1 MVGPIARL
9 WPVFGFG
16 SACRGGAC
24 RGFAFAVLWLVAA
37 GLSVGLST
45 GPAAAQNADGDPA
58 FISLGLGYYDVN
70 EREDDAVDFRAEY
83 RHGEKL
89 WIFKPWAG
97 IEATSDGALYGVGGI
112 LIDIFFGRRLVVT
125 PSFGA
130 GAYYEGDGRDLG
142 SVIEFRSQIEVAYRF
157 NDRSRLGIAL
167 SHISNAGIGDDN
179 PGTEILTLYYS
190 IPFGKIFPTGN

>member
-1 MVGPIARL
+1 MVGPITGL
-9 WPVFGFG
+9 WPVVRFGG
-16 SACRGGAC
+16 
-24 RGFAFAVLWLVAA
+24 GFASLWLVAA
-37 GLSVGLST
+37 ALLA
-45 GPAAAQNADGDPA
+45 GPAVAQNAGVNDDPA
-58 FISLGLGYYDVN
+58 FLSLGLGYYDVN
-70 EREDDAVDFRAEY
+70 ERDEDAADFRVEY

-97 IEATSDGALYGVGGI
+97 IEATTDGALYGVGGI
-112 LIDIFFGRRLVVT
+112 LVDIFFGRRVVVT

-130 GAYYEGDGRDLG
+130 GAYYDGDGKDLG
-142 SVIEFRSQIEVAYRF
+142 STIEFRSQIELAYRF
-157 NDRSRLGIAL
+157 NDRSRLGVAL